1 MSKRSKTRKTRRTK
15 QAPKPAE
22 TKPNGGA
29 PFTFTGNM
37 TEFLAAADKLRAELP
52 APTFTLDEVRRAF
65 GWNYGTDR
73 ADPIDVACDVI
84 DDVKRTLFLVNNV
97 VFENEGTDEH
107 GASDVL
113 TNAWNRC
120 EAALVILNKFRPCV
134 MAKAGGAS

>member
-1 MSKRSKTRKTRRTK
+1 MSKKKIARQTRRTK

-29 PFTFTGNM
+29 PFSFVGNM
-37 TEFLAAADKLRAELP
+37 SEFLAAADKLRAELP
-52 APTFTLDEVRRAF
+52 GPTFTLAEVRRAF

-84 DDVKRTLFLVNNV
+84 DDVKRTIFLVNNV

-120 EAALVILNKFRPCV
+120 EAALVILNKFRPCI
-134 MAKAGGAS
+134 MAKAVQS